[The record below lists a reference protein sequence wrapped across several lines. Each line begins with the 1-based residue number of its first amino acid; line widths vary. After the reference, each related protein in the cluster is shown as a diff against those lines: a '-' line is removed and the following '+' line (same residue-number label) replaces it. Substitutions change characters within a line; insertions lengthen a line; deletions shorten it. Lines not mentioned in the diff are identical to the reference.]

1 MKKVFKVG
9 CLGILGLFA
18 LIVVAALVFGGGE
31 ESATTS
37 TETESSAPA
46 AESTETEATEEEP
59 AEEEPAEEEPAE
71 EAAAETAGIGEEVQV
86 GDVFFTVNEISN
98 ATNVGGE
105 YGVTAQSQFTIVN
118 VTVRNEKNE
127 AITVDNNFFKLL
139 SGERT
144 YDSDGSAGIYANED
158 ADFFLTSVNPGVSLT
173 GNVVFDVP
181 ADLEAPQLQVQTGF
195 FGTETGVINLQ

>member
-18 LIVVAALVFGGGE
+18 LIVVAALVFGGEE

-46 AESTETEATEEEP
+46 ADSTETEATEEEP
-59 AEEEPAEEEPAE
+59 AEEEAAEEP
-71 EAAAETAGIGEEVQV
+71 AAETAGIGEEVQV
-86 GDVFFTVNEISN
+86 GDVFFTVNEISS
-98 ATNVGGE
+98 ASNVGGE